1 MPRAESVPHDEDQ
14 RPQAFAATAAR
25 DDAAPLPG
33 LVRQAADEDLAPARS
48 ASWWR
53 TALGHLAHDGRAM
66 VGLAILVLVTL
77 AVIFAPLLAHYGPDT
92 IDAAALN
99 QGPSWQHWCG
109 TDNLGRDLLSRL
121 LYGGRISLPAGL
133 GVVLIAA
140 GLGIPMGVIAGYGGR
155 LLDDALMR
163 LVDLVLAIPALLLA
177 IGIVS
182 ILGPGLESVVVA
194 FGIAFIPS
202 FARVARGT
210 TLQVRALDYVEAAR
224 AQGAGSLWIIRKHVL
239 PTVFD
244 SLIVL
249 ASLSLGGAILAT
261 SALSFLGLGTQLPTS
276 DWGTLLSVGYE
287 NMFESSSEMI
297 FPGIALVVTVVG
309 INFLG
314 DGLASALNP
323 RVAAIRNAERIS

>member
-1 MPRAESVPHDEDQ
+1 MHNQEPDLNPPSASPTDSPREAAPHSL
-14 RPQAFAATAAR
+14 PVAAR
-25 DDAAPLPG
+25 ARDVDDEEGPAAH
-33 LVRQAADEDLAPARS
+33 S

-53 TALGHLAHDGRAM
+53 MVIGHLVHDGRAM
-66 VGLAILVLVTL
+66 VGLVMLVLV
-77 AVIFAPLLAHYGPDT
+77 AIVVIFAPLIAQYGPDT
-92 IDAAALN
+92 INAAALN
-99 QGPSWQHWCG
+99 EGPSWQHWCG

-121 LYGGRISLPAGL
+121 LYGGRISVPAGL
-133 GVVLIAA
+133 GVVAIAA
-140 GLGIPMGVIAGYGGR
+140 GLGIPMGVAAGYGSR
-155 LLDDALMR
+155 FLDDALMR

-182 ILGPGLESVVVA
+182 ILGPGLESVVIA

-224 AQGAGSLWIIRKHVL
+224 AQGAGNLWTIRKHIL

-249 ASLSLGGAILAT
+249 ASLNLGSAILAT
-261 SALSFLGLGTQLPTS
+261 AALSFLGLGTQLPTS

-297 FPGIALVVTVVG
+297 FPGVALVVTVVG

-323 RVAAIRNAERIS
+323 RVASLRNVGRTN

>member
-1 MPRAESVPHDEDQ
+1 MPSPGRADQSDPPHES
-14 RPQAFAATAAR
+14 
-25 DDAAPLPG
+25 APLAPTG
-33 LVRQAADEDLAPARS
+33 RAASFSADVTSTADQDDGPTTRS

-53 TALGHLAHDGRAM
+53 TVAGHLAHDGRAM
-66 VGLAILVLVTL
+66 IGLAMLVLVCI
-77 AVIFAPLLAHYGPDT
+77 AVICAPLLAQYGPNT
-92 IDAAALN
+92 INATALN

-109 TDNLGRDLLSRL
+109 TDNLGRDMLSRL

-155 LLDDALMR
+155 FLDDALMR

-182 ILGPGLESVVVA
+182 ILGPGLESVVIA

-224 AQGAGSLWIIRKHVL
+224 AQGTSNVWIIRKHIL

-249 ASLSLGGAILAT
+249 ASLSLGSAILSTA
-261 SALSFLGLGTQLPTS
+261 ALSFLGLGTQLPTS

-297 FPGIALVVTVVG
+297 FPGIALVITVVG

-323 RVAAIRNAERIS
+323 RLAGARAAGRTS

>member
-1 MPRAESVPHDEDQ
+1 MPPSGPVDQSEASRASSPPTSTEREAPFSSVMASTADHEDG
-14 RPQAFAATAAR
+14 PT
-25 DDAAPLPG
+25 
-33 LVRQAADEDLAPARS
+33 ARS

-53 TALGHLAHDGRAM
+53 TVVGYLAHDGRAM
-66 VGLAILVLVTL
+66 IGLAMLFLISL
-77 AVIFAPLLAHYGPDT
+77 AVICAPLLAQYGPDT
-92 IDAAALN
+92 INATALN
-99 QGPSWQHWCG
+99 QGPSRQHWCG
-109 TDNLGRDLLSRL
+109 TDNLGRDMLSRL

-155 LLDDALMR
+155 FLDDALMR

-182 ILGPGLESVVVA
+182 ILGPGLESVVIA

-224 AQGAGSLWIIRKHVL
+224 AQGTGNVWIIRKHIL

-249 ASLSLGGAILAT
+249 ASLNLGSAILAT
-261 SALSFLGLGTQLPTS
+261 AALSFLGLGTQLPTS

-297 FPGIALVVTVVG
+297 FPGVALVITVVG

-323 RVAAIRNAERIS
+323 RLAGVRAAGRIT

>member
-1 MPRAESVPHDEDQ
+1 MSPPGRADQPETSRPSASPEHTGHVASLSADLKAYADHEDG
-14 RPQAFAATAAR
+14 PTT
-25 DDAAPLPG
+25 
-33 LVRQAADEDLAPARS
+33 RS

-53 TALGHLAHDGRAM
+53 TVAGRLAHDGRAM
-66 VGLAILVLVTL
+66 TGLVMLGLVSMV
-77 AVIFAPLLAHYGPDT
+77 VMCAPLLARYGPDT
-92 IDAAALN
+92 INAAVLN

-109 TDNLGRDLLSRL
+109 TDNLGRDMLSRL

-155 LLDDALMR
+155 FLDDALMR

-182 ILGPGLESVVVA
+182 ILGPGLESVVIA

-224 AQGAGSLWIIRKHVL
+224 AQGTGNIWIVRKHIL

-249 ASLSLGGAILAT
+249 ASLNLGSAILAT
-261 SALSFLGLGTQLPTS
+261 AALSFLGLGTQLPTS

-297 FPGIALVVTVVG
+297 FPGLALVITVVG

-323 RVAAIRNAERIS
+323 RLAGVRAAGRTA

>member
-1 MPRAESVPHDEDQ
+1 MPPAGNADQYEVPRDSASPFLAESTLGVPPTALAADLDRDED
-14 RPQAFAATAAR
+14 PAAHA
-25 DDAAPLPG
+25 
-33 LVRQAADEDLAPARS
+33 

-53 TALGHLAHDGRAM
+53 MVAGHLVHDGRAM
-66 VGLAILVLVTL
+66 VGLVMLAVVAL
-77 AVIFAPLLAHYGPDT
+77 AVIGAPLLARYGPDT
-92 IDAAALN
+92 INAVALN

-109 TDNLGRDLLSRL
+109 TDNLGRDMLSRL
-121 LYGGRISLPAGL
+121 LYGGRVSLPAGL
-133 GVVLIAA
+133 GVVLIAS

-155 LLDDALMR
+155 FLDDALMR

-182 ILGPGLESVVVA
+182 ILGPGLESVVIA
-194 FGIAFIPS
+194 FGIAYIPS

-224 AQGAGSLWIIRKHVL
+224 AQGSGNLWIIRKHIL

-249 ASLSLGGAILAT
+249 ASLNLGSAILSTA
-261 SALSFLGLGTQLPTS
+261 ALSFLGLGTQLPTS

-297 FPGIALVVTVVG
+297 FPGIALVITVVG

-323 RVAAIRNAERIS
+323 RLATTRGAGRTA